1 MKNDATHPISG
12 GEMDEFHK
20 FNVVNDPFDVAAF
33 RRVFDDSPKLQ
44 ETLDPKALATA
55 LELGQDV
62 FDSCYKYVPKLRE
75 EGEVDPAYH
84 FNRALL
90 EKAMGTSEYARL
102 RSVTQQQPMES
113 AVATEVI
120 AEELIKNLPEEDRQA
135 VNDYAKTSAD
145 LSNAL
150 SKLKA
155 LEEIPKRPPKLQK
168 ALNGLK
174 QQVPGLQQALQQ
186 ATPGFQA
193 ACQNPA
199 VKAAI
204 RGAVNTA
211 LQELVLANDFAGGW
225 GMEAGQMSKVPAK
238 ERMELMRHIVRS
250 PKIRELNKLMGRLK
264 RLAFQKRYTR
274 VTTEPQEVVDVTVGD
289 DLARV
294 LPTELVALTIPE
306 REDEFYA
313 KYVQKRLLCY
323 EMKGRETFGRGPII
337 ICVDNSGS
345 MSVGD
350 GGITREMWA
359 KALGLAMAEIAL
371 KDKRT
376 IEIVNFGGNRNEIQK
391 VVVEHTLPPAE
402 RIRRLIEA
410 AETFFGG
417 GTDFEAPLGEA
428 LDDVEKSEFRKADV
442 VFVTDGIADFSE
454 AFEKRFKALKE
465 KKGFRLHAVVIGGT
479 DEALQKVA
487 DTCQSLYD
495 LLYDG
500 DRVAGN
506 LFEAV

>member
-1 MKNDATHPISG
+1 MF
-12 GEMDEFHK
+12 E
-20 FNVVNDPFDVAAF
+20 
-33 RRVFDDSPKLQ
+33 DSSELQ
-44 ETLDPKALATA
+44 ETLDPKHLATA
-55 LELGQDV
+55 HELGSDV
-62 FDSCYKYVPKLRE
+62 FSSVYKYVPQLRE

-84 FNRALL
+84 FNRALI
-90 EKAMGTSEYARL
+90 EKAMGTTEYARL
-102 RSVTQQQPMES
+102 RSVTQMEPVES
-113 AVATEVI
+113 RIATEVI
-120 AEELIKNLPEEDRQA
+120 TRELVQNLPEEDRQA
-135 VNDYAKTSAD
+135 VNDYAKKEAD
-145 LSNAL
+145 LSDAL

-155 LEEIPKRPPKLQK
+155 LDEIPKRTPKLQK
-168 ALNGLK
+168 ALNGLQ
-174 QQVPGLQQALQQ
+174 QQVPGLQQAVQQ
-186 ATPGFQA
+186 ATPAFQQ

-199 VKAAI
+199 VKAAF
-204 RGAVNTA
+204 RSAVNTA
-211 LQELVLANDFAGGW
+211 LQELVMANDFAGGW
-225 GMEAGQMSKVPAK
+225 GMEPGQISKVPAK
-238 ERMELMRHIVRS
+238 DRMELMKRIVRS
-250 PKIRELNKLMGRLK
+250 PKVRELNKLLGRFK
-264 RLAFQKRYTR
+264 RLAFQRRYTR

-294 LPTELVALTIPE
+294 LPTELAALTIPE

-323 EMKGRETFGRGPII
+323 EMRGRETFGRGPII

-345 MSVGD
+345 MSMGD

-359 KALGLAMAEIAL
+359 KALALAMAEIAL
-371 KDKRT
+371 KDRRT
-376 IEIVNFGGNRNEIQK
+376 IEIVNFGSRNEIHK
-391 VVVEHTLPPAE
+391 TVVEHTLPPAE
-402 RIRRLIEA
+402 RVRRLIEA

-428 LDDVEKSEFRKADV
+428 LDDVDKSEFRKADV
-442 VFVTDGIADFSE
+442 VFVTDGIADFSQ

-465 KKGFRLHAVVIGGT
+465 KKGFRLHAVIIGGT
-479 DEALQKVA
+479 DESLQKVA